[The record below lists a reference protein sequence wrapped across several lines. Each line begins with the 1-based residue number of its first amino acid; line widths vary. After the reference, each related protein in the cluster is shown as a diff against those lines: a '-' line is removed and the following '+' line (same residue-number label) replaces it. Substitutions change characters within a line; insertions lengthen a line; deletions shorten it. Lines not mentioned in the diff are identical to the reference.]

1 MRAIA
6 GMARSYM
13 RGSAFHGMIVGASL
27 LANPLDADVAWKLR
41 SRASSLLHVQPDTVH
56 WQQKTGAADNAG
68 ALGALH
74 RRKSG
79 APL

>member
-27 LANPLDADVAWKLR
+27 LANPLDAVVAWKLR
-41 SRASSLLHVQPDTVH
+41 SRASSLLHVQPDTVIGN
-56 WQQKTGAADNAG
+56 KRPV
-68 ALGALH
+68 
-74 RRKSG
+74 RRITL
-79 APL
+79 AR